1 MHNKLF
7 ERLGLMY
14 RASSAA
20 TSQRYTSTVTHDL
33 DLPRLLQGKKE
44 CWRLPKA
51 ISQLKKKKIIL
62 TGPDENTQEL
72 EQEVIMLWTALL
84 NQGYELYAYTET
96 LIPIRTQADLVRL
109 LPQTLSSSPQMTQQL
124 AEANI
129 SRDEA
134 FVANPRQVE
143 KLRHSFPGVIWQKST
158 SDPWY
163 QSVNARDI
171 KQAYAFLDKSEPV
184 RLIIDSKGDLKELLS
199 KENQP
204 LLKSI
209 LKGNAFISFQY
220 NNTIDIFLMEER
232 GLLLP
237 INELIINETKQGLPF
252 DELLI
257 LIKSCPH
264 LKCLTFSDYHFQSNE
279 IAQLLNACPELTVLN
294 FGQSNLE
301 RGFTKQLEKNALKN
315 LTYINLNLTGIE
327 EEDYIGLIHHAPNL
341 TELFPP
347 SVSQMTSPEAVVHQ
361 FSTRTVANLA
371 GYQSKLK
378 KGKFIHYLN
387 HPGMMES
394 DTFGLKSFTLSPTL
408 YSLTEDRWRFVLQRM
423 PQLEHLKISN
433 DFNLGETFFSDLGE
447 FPSLTHLEVTQGSR
461 IGQGLSNKSIGLL
474 LSRCP
479 QLRSLRIE
487 SRAVIQDVIASLQSK
502 GLNNLFYL
510 DLAGPVNESGLAS
523 LLNSSL
529 QLMTLTVKHIKSE
542 KEDSSFYLK
551 PESLALLRRL
561 HITCDE
567 NSKLFILLLNQ
578 ARQLTTLHFEH
589 VVDYPL
595 AHSTELVQ
603 NELLQRLSLQGVT
616 NQKDA
621 SLDMFLQKFP
631 SIVELALT
639 NCSFETQHGFKV
651 PAPPALKNLRV
662 LFIAKTSITNEVLA
676 AILNRCKQLQALSID
691 SSSSNQLTED
701 LLFMLDAEALDR
713 VYTRFPHLVKNLAKS
728 EDLPN
733 SEYSTSSHPTS
744 GQSTSSQSTS
754 GHSTSGNSTSKT
766 HLKGKKTPSKEIDK
780 NTGLKNVD
788 VSTSQVF
795 YYKPDSKYP
804 APAHYRKHV
813 FPKLQRKGQVK
824 LVEVNDKQFKPVQVD
839 RVDDLKSVYFSQY
852 ETKLT
857 YYLGKQIV
865 SGETA
870 LTSLG
875 PYDRLIGFETNP
887 KIDVE
892 IVYCEEENLYYVRP
906 KDPSKPIFTVTYLI
920 QSDYYYDM
928 VRPAPALDKVN
939 PEDILALQQVT
950 FDENGDYLDTPALKK
965 IRSYSYEQ
973 RLNVL
978 TAFCQFDLND
988 LKGDTNN
995 SVAILNSIIHERQG
1009 ACRHRTWAFM
1019 ALADVLNIEARAI
1032 YNDCHAYIEV
1042 KEQDD
1047 WQRVDLGGAPVNQ
1060 KIETLETSKPKSRV
1074 MPAKEQNNNNPAI
1087 VHKKAAS
1094 LDNNKYRT
1102 WDTLRSTATNYTHYA
1117 DELLKAG
1124 AQLPDGRQ
1132 TILCTLKSSQIE
1144 SVHAALY
1151 QRVIEKKNRCFY
1163 INSLDDISE
1172 FTGVIDNATGD
1183 YYRVD
1188 SPVMRFVKEAKPG
1201 DVLCINWSNFEAQH
1215 VGYNSIMDKIRT
1227 LNGVKLPEGLTVI
1240 GLLPEGQA
1248 MGEDFYSRFRV
1259 KSHCSAALKGEPP
1272 TLAAVS
1278 TLTKEQENWARID
1291 FFGEDWESELKGQFQ
1306 IQGERYQF
1314 LESELVA
1321 ALKGNKP
1328 GLILRN
1334 APWHEEAFRL
1344 FMREINLNR
1353 KITINGKEYAIPEQ
1367 FQFIRLD
1374 APYDYGLA
1382 KYTIE
1387 DKASSRP
1394 VNQQWVLNA
1403 YSVNHLFKHYR
1414 VEKEGLVELP
1424 GLLTAFKN
1432 KTLPLHVTDTL
1443 TKEQWARIIM
1453 KAAKQNTSLYITCS
1467 PDVTLPDEMKTNQ
1480 TPIKFSVDEEKPEYK
1495 SAVVVTNDIH
1505 FAEKQ
1510 LDWKDPLVIPVDEHT
1525 TYADLIE
1532 NIAVSDGAN
1541 GKKRFTH
1548 QLGAIPR
1555 HAERSIVLKG
1565 RLSPVLARQ
1574 IESLFLP
1581 DGYMILNGERVKAP
1595 KNKLVLITDDVNPF
1609 PAARSSELHY
1619 TPEAYWHA
1627 LKKDY
1632 PEEVQR
1638 LIPVCRDYRKL
1649 SGAKAFDYIQLATML
1664 RFMQTHPESNPLKQI
1679 LRLEKTYQ
1687 VNQAFA
1693 EMAWRNHFK
1702 KIKSDSGL
1710 PIMEKRRQK
1719 LFSHLK
1725 VSPYV
1730 FIVGSS
1736 GVGKTTF
1743 IQQEL
1748 IKAHG
1753 EDYVLFTGIDKL
1765 SSWLQSDEDHN
1776 YLFIDEANLLA
1787 PGALDRFE
1795 GLFSNPPSVLD
1806 GDLKLV
1812 SKKHHVIFA
1821 GNFGHFFDR
1830 ERHRFLADRGHV
1842 ITFKELPDSFLTT
1855 HIIAPVV
1862 KPLFKDDQTPILTE
1876 VFLKAYHQVNSQL
1889 PDKHPVTARNLQM
1902 MVLRASQSQ
1911 FKTSDLKTAACL
1923 AVYDEVSGMMHP
1935 GQRKELQKWFLNHF
1949 SVSVKQIKTDLK
1961 KQTEFKNEAF
1971 LMTKK
1976 RMNPL
1981 RILNDAFNIREI
1993 KNSLTGLQAVGTC
2006 GLIFEAEAG
2015 EGKSRMA
2022 MEFLKSRNISPANP
2036 DGVNSKD
2043 NYYYLTPTD
2052 PATME
2057 KQLLKAFH
2065 EGAVVVID
2073 EMNSL
2078 PLERVLNALLSGVDP
2093 DGKPAANPGFFVI
2106 GTQNPIHYG
2115 KRQALS
2121 DALLNRFQKV
2131 NLKPYSKDDLVL
2143 IKSLLLGSSEK
2154 AMQEVDEFLAA
2165 REYALKEG
2173 LSPAP
2178 TPRDLFS

>member
-7 ERLGLMY
+7 HHLGLMY
-14 RASSAA
+14 SVSSAT
-20 TSQRYTSTVTHDL
+20 TSQRHTSTMTHDL
-33 DLPRLLQGKKE
+33 DLPRLLQGKKD

-62 TGPDENTQEL
+62 TRTENKTQAF
-72 EQEVIMLWTALL
+72 EQDAILLWTALL

-109 LPQTLSSSPQMTQQL
+109 LPQTLPPSHRMMRQL
-124 AEANI
+124 ADANI

-143 KLRHSFPGVIWQKST
+143 KLMHSFPKKIWQKKT

-163 QSVNARDI
+163 QSVNAMDI
-171 KQAYAFLDKSEPV
+171 KDAYAFLDKSEPIHV
-184 RLIIDSKGDLKELLS
+184 TIDSKAGLEAWQS
-199 KENQP
+199 KENQSVRQ
-204 LLKSI
+204 SI
-209 LKGNAFISFQY
+209 LKGNVFILLKY
-220 NNTIDIFLMEER
+220 NKTIGSSLMQES
-232 GLLLP
+232 GLLGT
-237 INELIINETKQGLPF
+237 INGLIINETQENLPF
-252 DELLI
+252 NKLLS
-257 LIKSCPH
+257 LIKTCPH
-264 LKCLTFSDYHFQSNE
+264 LKHLGFSDYTFQSGE
-279 IAQLLNACPELTVLN
+279 LAQLINACPRLTGLN
-294 FGQSNLE
+294 LGLANLE
-301 RGFTKQLEKNALKN
+301 KGFTQQLEKHAMKN
-315 LTYINLNLTGIE
+315 LTYLNLSLTSIE
-327 EEDYIGLIHHAPNL
+327 DDDYVRLIHQASNL
-341 TELFPP
+341 TELLSPP
-347 SVSQMTSPEAVVHQ
+347 VSQMTSPEAVVHQ
-361 FSTRTVANLA
+361 FSPKTVANLES
-371 GYQSKLK
+371 YQPKLK
-378 KGKFIHYLN
+378 KGKLIHYLN

-394 DTFGLKSFTLSPTL
+394 DTFGFKSFMPSSLF
-408 YSLTEDRWRFVLQRM
+408 SLTEDRWRFVMQRM
-423 PQLEHLKISN
+423 PRLEHLKIDPNFSPG
-433 DFNLGETFFSDLGE
+433 DTFFSELGE
-447 FPSLTHLEVTQGSR
+447 FPSLTHLEVTQSNR
-461 IGQGLSNKSIGLL
+461 LGQGLTNESIGLL
-474 LSRCP
+474 LGHCP
-479 QLRSLRIE
+479 QLRSLQIE
-487 SRAVIQDVIASLQSK
+487 SNALIDNVTAGLHQK
-502 GLNNLFYL
+502 GLTHLIYL
-510 DLAGPVNESGLAS
+510 DLAGPVSESGLAS
-523 LLNSSL
+523 LLNASS
-529 QLMTLTVKHIKSE
+529 QLMMLTVRHIEAE
-542 KEDSSFYLK
+542 KGDFLSYLN
-551 PESLALLRRL
+551 PESLACLRVL
-561 HITCDE
+561 NIACDG
-567 NSKLFILLLNQ
+567 NDNLFIPLLNQ
-578 ARQLTTLHFEH
+578 ARQLTELNFEL
-589 VVDYPL
+589 VVNVPL
-595 AHSTELVQ
+595 TYITKLVQ
-603 NELLQRLSLQGVT
+603 NDLLQRLSLKGVT
-616 NQKDA
+616 NHKDA
-621 SLDMFLQKFP
+621 TLDIFLQKFP
-631 SIVELALT
+631 AITQLSLT
-639 NCSFETQHGFKV
+639 NCSFDSKNGFTF
-651 PAPPALKNLRV
+651 PESPALENLKELV
-662 LFIAKTSITNEVLA
+662 IAKSYITNDVLA
-676 AILNRCKQLQALSID
+676 AILNRCKQLTTLSID
-691 SSSSNQLTED
+691 PSSSNQLTED

-713 VYTRFPHLVKNLAKS
+713 VYTRFPALVKSLRKS
-728 EDLPN
+728 ENYFNNQSKMEGGSLEIN
-733 SEYSTSSHPTS
+733 EYS
-744 GQSTSSQSTS
+744 SQYSTS
-754 GHSTSGNSTSKT
+754 GHSTSSHFPDKAQHT
-766 HLKGKKTPSKEIDK
+766 LRGKNKPSKEIDK

-795 YYKPDSKYP
+795 YYKPDSKYLLP
-804 APAHYRKHV
+804 DHYRNQV

-824 LVEVNDKQFKPVQVD
+824 LVETNDKQFKAVKVD

-852 ETKLT
+852 ETNLT

-870 LTSLG
+870 LPSLS
-875 PYDRLIGFETNP
+875 PSDRLVGFETNP
-887 KIDVE
+887 KVDVE

-906 KDPSKPIFTVTYLI
+906 KDPSKTILTVTYLI
-920 QSDYYYDM
+920 QSDYYYEM
-928 VRPAPALDKVN
+928 TQPAPALDKVN
-939 PEDILALQQVT
+939 PEDILALQQVM

-965 IRSYSYEQ
+965 IRSYPYEQ
-973 RLNVL
+973 RRNVL
-978 TAFCQFDLND
+978 MAFCQFDLND
-988 LKGDTNN
+988 LKGNTNS

-1009 ACRHRTWAFM
+1009 VCRHRTWAFM
-1019 ALADVLNIEARAI
+1019 ALADVLNLEARAI

-1042 KEQDD
+1042 KEQGG
-1047 WQRVDLGGAPVNQ
+1047 WRRVDLGGAPVNQ
-1060 KIETLETSKPKSRV
+1060 KIETLETSKPKSRA

-1087 VHKKAAS
+1087 VPKKAVS

-1102 WDTLRSTATNYTHYA
+1102 WDTLRSTATNYSHYA

-1124 AQLPDGRQ
+1124 AQLPDGLQ
-1132 TILCTLKSSQIE
+1132 TILCTLKSNQIE

-1172 FTGVIDNATGD
+1172 FSCVIDNATGD
-1183 YYRVD
+1183 YHRVD

-1240 GLLPEGQA
+1240 GVLPEGQA

-1259 KSHCSAALKGEPP
+1259 KSQCSAALKGEPP
-1272 TLAAVS
+1272 TPAAVS
-1278 TLTKEQENWARID
+1278 TLTKEQENWAKID

-1334 APWHEEAFRL
+1334 APWHDEAFRL

-1353 KITINGKEYAIPEQ
+1353 KITINGKDYAIPEH

-1374 APYDYGLA
+1374 VPYDYGLA

-1387 DKASSRP
+1387 NKASSPP
-1394 VNQQWVLNA
+1394 VKQQWVLNA
-1403 YSVNHLFKHYR
+1403 YTVNHLFKHYR

-1424 GLLTAFKN
+1424 GLLAAYKN

-1443 TKEQWARIIM
+1443 SKEQWARIIM
-1453 KAAKQNTSLYITCS
+1453 EAGKQNTSLYITCS
-1467 PDVTLPDEMKTNQ
+1467 PDVTIPAEMKTSQ
-1480 TPIKFSVDEEKPEYK
+1480 TAVKFSVDEEKPECK
-1495 SAVVVTNDIH
+1495 SAVIVTNDIH

-1532 NIAVSDGAN
+1532 NIAIRDGDN
-1541 GKKRFTH
+1541 GKKRFNH
-1548 QLGAIPR
+1548 QIGAIPS
-1555 HAERSIVLKG
+1555 HADRSIVLKG

-1581 DGYMILNGERVKAP
+1581 DGYMILNGDRIKAP

-1609 PAARSSELHY
+1609 PTARTSDLRY
-1619 TPEAYWHA
+1619 TQEAYWQA

-1632 PEEVQR
+1632 PDEVER
-1638 LIPVCRDYRKL
+1638 LIPVCREYCKL
-1649 SGAKAFDYIQLATML
+1649 SGSRPFDYIQWVTML
-1664 RFMQTHPESNPLKQI
+1664 AFMKTHPESNPLKQI

-1687 VNQAFA
+1687 ANKAFA
-1693 EMAWRNHFK
+1693 EMAWGTAFDK
-1702 KIKSDSGL
+1702 KVKSDAVL
-1710 PIMEKRRQK
+1710 PIMEKRREK
-1719 LFSHLK
+1719 LFSHLH

-1730 FIVGSS
+1730 FIVGAS

-1748 IKAHG
+1748 KKAHG
-1753 EDYVLFTGIDKL
+1753 EDYALFTGLDKL
-1765 SSWLQSDEDHN
+1765 SAWLQSDKEHN

-1787 PGALDRFE
+1787 PGVLDRFE

-1806 GDLKLV
+1806 GDLKPV
-1812 SKKHHVIFA
+1812 SKKHQVIFA
-1821 GNFGHFFDR
+1821 GNFGYFADR

-1842 ITFKELPDSFLTT
+1842 ITFKELPDGFLTK
-1855 HIIAPVV
+1855 HIIAPVA
-1862 KPLFKDDQTPILTE
+1862 KPLFKDDPTPIFNE
-1876 VFLKAYHQVNSQL
+1876 VFLKAYHRVNSQF

-1902 MVLRASQSQ
+1902 MVLRASQSHL
-1911 FKTSDLKTAACL
+1911 KTGDMKTAACL
-1923 AVYDEVSGMMHP
+1923 AVYDEISGMMNREH
-1935 GQRKELQKWFLNHF
+1935 RKALQEWLAENFG
-1949 SVSVKQIKTDLK
+1949 VSVKQVKAELK
-1961 KQTEFKNEAF
+1961 KQTQFKNDAF

-1976 RMNPL
+1976 RINPL

-1993 KNSLTGLQAVGTC
+1993 KNSVTGLQAVGTC

-2036 DGVNSKD
+2036 DGVNTKD

-2057 KQLLKAFH
+2057 KRLVKAFH

-2078 PLERVLNALLSGVDP
+2078 PLERVLNALLSGVDLE
-2093 DGKPAANPGFFVI
+2093 GKPAANPGFFVI

-2131 NLKPYSKDDLVL
+2131 NLKPYTKDDLVL
-2143 IKSLLLGSSEK
+2143 IKSQLLGSSKK
-2154 AMQEVDEFLAA
+2154 AMQEVDEF
-2165 REYALKEG
+2165 
-2173 LSPAP
+2173 
-2178 TPRDLFS
+2178 